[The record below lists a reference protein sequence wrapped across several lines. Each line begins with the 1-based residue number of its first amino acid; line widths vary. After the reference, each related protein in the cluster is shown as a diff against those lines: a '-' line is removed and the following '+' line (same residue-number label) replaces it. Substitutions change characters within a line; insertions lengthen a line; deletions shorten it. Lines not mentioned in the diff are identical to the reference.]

1 MVKYQKD
8 TMKTSV
14 IASVG
19 EKYGLGKPP
28 AEYTQNSNESTNS
41 MLKKPKGIG
50 KLTVKD
56 TVQIIKSEVEMQEQ
70 KIKMSFIGRGKWSL
84 APQYKQFGVS
94 VEFIKNES
102 SKEDTVGKKKNLVSK
117 LY

>member
-1 MVKYQKD
+1 
-8 TMKTSV
+8 MKTSV

-28 AEYTQNSNESTNS
+28 AEYTQNSSESTNS

-56 TVQIIKSEVEMQEQ
+56 TVQIIKSEVEIQEQ
-70 KIKMSFIGRGKWSL
+70 KIKMSLIGRGKWSL

-94 VEFIKNES
+94 LEV
-102 SKEDTVGKKKNLVSK
+102 
-117 LY
+117 Y